1 MARATVIE
9 DERMQSRTGGPR
21 VAPVWY
27 SKGRV
32 RSARQPVRI
41 SFSRSGGGWTWWSV
55 VLDGVLD
62 GRTARG
68 AGVVLEGQSTVCKT
82 TGKILILALET
93 GLGWLAIRAGW

>member
-1 MARATVIE
+1 M
-9 DERMQSRTGGPR
+9 
-21 VAPVWY
+21 APVWY

-32 RSARQPVRI
+32 QSARQPVRF

-68 AGVVLEGQSTVCKT
+68 AGVVLEGQSTVCET
-82 TGKILILALET
+82 TGVVLILAL
-93 GLGWLAIRAGW
+93 GGRLDWLVGSA

>member
-1 MARATVIE
+1 MVCVTRVE
-9 DERMQSRTGGPR
+9 VDRTQGQKGPR

-32 RSARQPVRI
+32 RSARQPVRF

-68 AGVVLEGQSTVCKT
+68 AGVVLEGT
-82 TGKILILALET
+82 EY
-93 GLGWLAIRAGW
+93 GLRDNR